1 MKMTPVTRE
10 QFEFESNLM
19 VIHKPTGASF
29 STYEYD
35 DPENVGSDI
44 KMNWGRAGDVLES
57 GEDYDRGEVGKIA
70 VQAAKRSA
78 KRRKARPRRQ
88 PP

>member
-1 MKMTPVTRE
+1 MTPVTRE

-70 VQAAKRSA
+70 VQLLREQARREAKR
-78 KRRKARPRRQ
+78 KKAQ
-88 PP
+88 S

>member
-1 MKMTPVTRE
+1 
-10 QFEFESNLM
+10 M

-70 VQAAKRSA
+70 VQLLREQARREAKR
-78 KRRKARPRRQ
+78 KKAQ
-88 PP
+88 S

>member
-70 VQAAKRSA
+70 VQLLREQARREAKR
-78 KRRKARPRRQ
+78 KKAQ
-88 PP
+88 S

>member
-35 DPENVGSDI
+35 DPENVGPDI

-70 VQAAKRSA
+70 VQLLREQARREAKR
-78 KRRKARPRRQ
+78 KKAQ
-88 PP
+88 S

>member
-70 VQAAKRSA
+70 VQLLREQARREAKRKGAQS
-78 KRRKARPRRQ
+78 
-88 PP
+88 

>member
-70 VQAAKRSA
+70 VQLLREQARREA
-78 KRRKARPRRQ
+78 KRRKAQ
-88 PP
+88 S